1 MNSHPD
7 WGGIVTAMQLS
18 AMDVIEAL
26 GESVMT
32 EEHGNSTL
40 YRNSGQV
47 RGRGNEPGMDGCL

>member
-1 MNSHPD
+1 
-7 WGGIVTAMQLS
+7 MQLS